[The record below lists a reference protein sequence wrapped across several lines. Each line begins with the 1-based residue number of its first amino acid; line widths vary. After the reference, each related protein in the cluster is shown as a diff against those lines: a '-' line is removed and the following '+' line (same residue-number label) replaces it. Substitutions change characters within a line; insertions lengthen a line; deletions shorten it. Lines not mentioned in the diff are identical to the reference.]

1 MDLDALCDLDVDSL
15 VANHQRQ
22 KPPQTTSNYRPIED
36 SNDQGSW
43 TSRIPPQ
50 PKPAAYQEYTRQV
63 AHPAPVTSSNTQV
76 EEAERL
82 RQSIKDTRA
91 QLRRVREECDDASL
105 EGDIPFDLQ
114 NRRDNLEAKMEE
126 MSRQYR
132 ELKTRTPQ
140 MQSSSA
146 SYGTQSE
153 NASYTSVIDRQYG
166 ASNPGAQS
174 GNQSSRPTCSCGL
187 LTTESR
193 VQHGANAK
201 RVYNRC
207 SNCGFHSWADNQP
220 DQPRRRTPEV
230 EIEAPC
236 VSSNPTVM
244 SKMQRARTVLRDVFG
259 HNAFRPNQERIVL
272 EAFSGRDVFVLMPTG
287 GGKSLCY
294 QLPACVDDGV
304 TIVISPLVSLIQD
317 QVQQLQALD
326 VGVANLNG
334 DQDYET
340 VQKPIISDLYSSR
353 ARIKLLYVTPEKI
366 ASSTQ
371 LNNIF
376 ESLEKR
382 GQLSRFVVDEAHC
395 ISQWGHDFRK
405 DYMNLGQLRTK
416 FPSVG
421 SELRSFCEE
430 ITTNLST
437 C

>member
-1 MDLDALCDLDVDSL
+1 MDLDTLCDLDVDSL

-22 KPPQTTSNYRPIED
+22 KPPQTSSYSRSTAD
-36 SNDQGSW
+36 SNDQESW
-43 TSRIPPQ
+43 TTRIPP
-50 PKPAAYQEYTRQV
+50 KPQEYSRQV
-63 AHPAPVTSSNTQV
+63 SAPVPVASSPV
-76 EEAERL
+76 EDAERL

-114 NRRDNLEAKMEE
+114 DRRDSLEAKLED

-132 ELKTRTPQ
+132 ELNTRTPQ
-140 MQSSSA
+140 LQSSSA
-146 SYGTQSE
+146 SNGTHSE
-153 NASYTSVIDRQYG
+153 KSSNASASDRQYG
-166 ASNPGAQS
+166 NPNYNVQS
-174 GNQSSRPTCSCGL
+174 GNESGRPTCSCGL
-187 LTTESR
+187 LTTEAR

-201 RVYNRC
+201 RIYNRC

-220 DQPRRRTPEV
+220 DQPQRRTSEV

-236 VSSNPTVM
+236 VSSNPTVT
-244 SKMQRARTVLRDVFG
+244 SKMQRAKTVLRDVFG
-259 HNAFRPNQERIVL
+259 HNAFRPKQERIVL

-317 QVQQLQALD
+317 QVQQLEALD

-416 FPSVG
+416 FPSVRYF
-421 SELRSFCEE
+421 SCAIL
-430 ITTNLST
+430 
-437 C
+437 